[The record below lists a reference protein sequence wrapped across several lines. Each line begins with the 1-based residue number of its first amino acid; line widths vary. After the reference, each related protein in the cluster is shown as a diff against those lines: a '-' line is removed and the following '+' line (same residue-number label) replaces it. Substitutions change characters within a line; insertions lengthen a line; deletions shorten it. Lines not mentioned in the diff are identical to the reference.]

1 MADRP
6 CSRRWLVT
14 RLPLALVG
22 APFIAEAQRTAPVS
36 RVGYL
41 GGSREAAPLVDVLR
55 DALRDLGY
63 IEGRNIVFTIH
74 WGEPDRERLRDV
86 ATELL
91 RSQIDVIVAG
101 PDPAITAATR
111 ATKTIPIVMVLPT
124 DPVGSGFITS
134 LARPGGN
141 VTGLTLDAG
150 PEIHGKRLEFLKAAF
165 PHISHV
171 AVLRNPTS
179 VASGTYAKVL
189 DDAAAALKVALVRID
204 VRGPAAF
211 EAARRALARHPPQAL
226 LVEPDP
232 FVYSHRTQ
240 VVELVAKLRVPTVYA
255 AIDWVN
261 IGGLM
266 AYAANRASHATCSE
280 LCRQNHQGRQACRLA
295 GRATD
300 DVRVRDQQENRQG
313 RWPDD
318 PASGARASGSDH
330 RVTRSRHDDSGRN
343 GLLRVTH

>member
-1 MADRP
+1 MSRSMPSSCSSGSCLKAARP

-22 APFIAEAQRTAPVS
+22 APLIAEAQRTAPVY

-55 DALRDLGY
+55 GALRDLGY

-74 WGEPDRERLRDV
+74 WDEPDRERLRDV

-91 RSQIDVIVAG
+91 RSQVDVIVAG
-101 PDPAITAATR
+101 PDPAIAAATR
-111 ATKTIPIVMVLPT
+111 ASKTIPIVMVLPT

-150 PEIHGKRLEFLKAAF
+150 PEIHGKRFEFLKAAF

-189 DDAAAALKVALVRID
+189 DAAAVALKVALVRID
-204 VRGPAAF
+204 VRDPAAF
-211 EAARRALARHPPQAL
+211 EAARRTLARHPPQAL

-232 FVYSHRTQ
+232 LVYSHRTQ
-240 VVELVAKLRVPTVYA
+240 VVELVAKLRVPTVYG

-266 AYAANRASHATCSE
+266 AYAANRAH
-280 LCRQNHQGRQACRLA
+280 LMQ
-295 GRATD
+295 RAASYVD
-300 DVRVRDQQENRQG
+300 RIIKG
-313 RWPDD
+313 AK
-318 PASGARASGSDH
+318 PADLPVEQPTMFEFVINMRTAKAVGLTIPRAVLARADH
-330 RVTRSRHDDSGRN
+330 IVE
-343 GLLRVTH
+343 